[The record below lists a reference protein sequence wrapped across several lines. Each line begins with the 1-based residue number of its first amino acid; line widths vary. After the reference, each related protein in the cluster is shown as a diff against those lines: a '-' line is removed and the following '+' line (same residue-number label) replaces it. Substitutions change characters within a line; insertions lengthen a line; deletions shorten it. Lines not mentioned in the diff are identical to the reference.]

1 MSRRSIALPSSQ
13 QPLLQV
19 RSQSKSNPSQSYTLF
34 KYPFAA
40 SSLLPSPRLINV
52 SSCHFAACHFNRSSA
67 EPLHRRWHAPPR
79 RLMTVMARVTLTA
92 RLPYWNGVLLH
103 FVRAVSLLLAQWGLA
118 FVRHGSISTDD
129 DDIITMMMSSR
140 RCRRLPH
147 ATPPFPEEDKASHWF
162 ASRLRMMSFP
172 PLVFLQTVTA
182 LFP

>member
-34 KYPFAA
+34 KYRFAA
-40 SSLLPSPRLINV
+40 SSVLPSPRLINV

-92 RLPYWNGVLLH
+92 RLPSRFLVGGMHPPGVSPVSRNGVLLH
-103 FVRAVSLLLAQWGLA
+103 FVRAVSLLLAQCGLA
-118 FVRHGSISTDD
+118 FVRHGSISADD

-147 ATPPFPEEDKASHWF
+147 T
-162 ASRLRMMSFP
+162 
-172 PLVFLQTVTA
+172 TA
-182 LFP
+182 LPGDIAIPGQVPCTQ

>member
-1 MSRRSIALPSSQ
+1 MPLLSNALPSPQ

-19 RSQSKSNPSQSYTLF
+19 QSKSKSSQSYTLF
-34 KYPFAA
+34 KYHFAA
-40 SSLLPSPRLINV
+40 SSVLPSPRLINV

-79 RLMTVMARVTLTA
+79 RLP
-92 RLPYWNGVLLH
+92 RLSFACCRSGVLLH
-103 FVRAVSLLLAQWGLA
+103 LVRAVSLLLTQWGLA
-118 FVRHGSISTDD
+118 FVRHGSTSTDD

-172 PLVFLQTVTA
+172 PSVFLQTVTA